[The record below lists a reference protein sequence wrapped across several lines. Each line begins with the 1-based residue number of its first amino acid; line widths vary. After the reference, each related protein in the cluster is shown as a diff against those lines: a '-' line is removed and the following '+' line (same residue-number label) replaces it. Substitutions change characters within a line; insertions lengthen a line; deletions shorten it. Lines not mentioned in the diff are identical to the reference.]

1 MCSTIGQYWRFS
13 PAIALPSHLEEENSD
28 EKNMVCDSAAFGR
41 LPRGARLFQHQRA
54 RIEGFQRTGDGNR
67 LRWPIQWRL
76 RAYKAEPGHDLRAS
90 GYPQDKASQLPRT
103 ARRGNGE
110 RIAHNELQFRCPE

>member
-1 MCSTIGQYWRFS
+1 MRKIWF
-13 PAIALPSHLEEENSD
+13 AIALLSGGFLVAQDYSNT
-28 EKNMVCDSAAFGR
+28 SAAFGR